1 MKQATGIDNKR
12 RAAGEREEESSGS
25 SKGQPVTVGLID
37 ESEVPAVA
45 RVGGK
50 RSALLDTTEWRQ
62 ACELLNKG
70 LPEKKVLRI
79 PLSAETL
86 KLGKTTKGTAIAF
99 KRHLMTHAKRMSWK
113 VDISLKGEELF
124 VKNEVKKK

>member
-1 MKQATGIDNKR
+1 MKTGTQLDAKR
-12 RAAGEREEESSGS
+12 RAAGERDEEGSGKS
-25 SKGQPVTVGLID
+25 QTVKVGLID

-50 RSALLDTTEWRQ
+50 RSALLDTQEWRQ
-62 ACELLNKG
+62 ACEILNKG

-113 VDISLKGEELF
+113 LDISLKGEELF